1 VKLHQLLAVAKT
13 RRRDADGNV
22 NGAYHIIQKHQ
33 LFVGMTRTYQPKDDA
48 GLRLPEES
56 QLVQANVA
64 DQLSTLR
71 DALATLFDTQASI
84 DVTNTFARADVVV
97 DGVTLVER
105 VPATHLLF
113 VEKRLNDLHTVVSK
127 LPTLDPTANWSRGGI
142 DALWKTPPVET
153 SRIEKKTVPVVVVP
167 PTDKHP
173 AQVRDKEELE
183 TVGTWTNVKLSGA
196 VPELDKRHMLERISR
211 LQQAVKAAREQAN
224 TVEVEELP
232 TSALLDYVFGARPRA
247 STQAPG
253 A

>member
-1 VKLHQLLAVAKT
+1 MKLHQLLAVAKT

-97 DGVTLVER
+97 DGVTLV
-105 VPATHLLF
+105 AH
-113 VEKRLNDLHTVVSK
+113 
-127 LPTLDPTANWSRGGI
+127 G
-142 DALWKTPPVET
+142 
-153 SRIEKKTVPVVVVP
+153 
-167 PTDKHP
+167 
-173 AQVRDKEELE
+173 
-183 TVGTWTNVKLSGA
+183 
-196 VPELDKRHMLERISR
+196 
-211 LQQAVKAAREQAN
+211 
-224 TVEVEELP
+224 
-232 TSALLDYVFGARPRA
+232 RA
-247 STQAPG
+247 STYDNWGCRCDECRVAG
-253 A
+253 SETLRRRRRHRLARNE